1 MALFVYRRVSFPQ
14 PPCDLGLW
22 HASSLDKKLIKRV
35 RDLPAAA
42 QPGGAWLCALHAL
55 PGRQLMSCCLF
66 SPQTN
71 TVSFLTY
78 CLPECPQ
85 RPPNAIKESP
95 GLTDFPFQA
104 FLAEAERCA
113 LWLLLCPQSPAPSVA
128 TTCRVTQRAPS
139 LTWPGGVD
147 APTFECFALVW
158 MENACL
164 AGGGQIPPRCKLV
177 RLWRCS
183 HTRRCDPDECI
194 THA

>member
-1 MALFVYRRVSFPQ
+1 
-14 PPCDLGLW
+14 
-22 HASSLDKKLIKRV
+22 
-35 RDLPAAA
+35 
-42 QPGGAWLCALHAL
+42 
-55 PGRQLMSCCLF
+55 MSCCLF

-164 AGGGQIPPRCKLV
+164 AGGGGKSHRDASLSDWGGAATPGDVIQTNASHMHKHTAIAVPQVRC
-177 RLWRCS
+177 
-183 HTRRCDPDECI
+183 
-194 THA
+194 